1 MTREE
6 ELREIVLKAS
16 DDKSNFKDLG
26 IGSEKS
32 AVCGF
37 EFVNNSVASG
47 SSGSSDSGSGSVGTS
62 TSTTVEGRE
71 SKRENTFDFDEL
83 MKNYKNIGFQASNL
97 GVAID
102 IVKEM
107 IAERNKFIIKDTT
120 TTTTTAPID
129 EEKERGCK
137 IFLGYTSNLVSSGLR
152 DMLRFLTQT
161 NQVDVIVSSAGG
173 IEEDFIKCLGDT
185 YLGSFTL
192 DGAMLRSR
200 GLNRIGNLLVP
211 NSNYCKF
218 EDWILPILDQLLLE
232 QKRDG
237 ITWTPS
243 SIIKRLGREINHPA
257 SIYYWAY
264 KNDIPVY
271 CPALTDGSLGDMIY
285 FHSFKNPGLVI
296 DIAADIRSMNGMC
309 KAMCILYIQM
319 MMMAD
324 IFSSCVKICRSSC
337 FCKKDGD
344 AYIRWRSHQASY
356 M

>member
-1 MTREE
+1 M
-6 ELREIVLKAS
+6 REIVLKAS
-16 DDKSNFKDLG
+16 DDKSSFKDLG

-37 EFVNNSVASG
+37 EFVNGVASSTG
-47 SSGSSDSGSGSVGTS
+47 VGGVGGD
-62 TSTTVEGRE
+62 TTAK
-71 SKRENTFDFDEL
+71 STFDFDEL
-83 MKNYKNIGFQASNL
+83 MRNYKNIGFQASNL

-107 IAERNKFIIKDTT
+107 IAERNKFINKDTT
-120 TTTTTAPID
+120 TAAAK
-129 EEKERGCK
+129 EEEGQEQDRVRGCK

-152 DMLRFLTQT
+152 EMLRFLAQT

-185 YLGSFTL
+185 YLGDFSL

-237 ITWTPS
+237 VTWTPS

-309 KAMCILYIQM
+309 IL
-319 MMMAD
+319 
-324 IFSSCVKICRSSC
+324 
-337 FCKKDGD
+337 
-344 AYIRWRSHQASY
+344 
-356 M
+356 